1 MLVSHEPGPF
11 GVQGGSVIER
21 VTIFFTRAV
30 SCPMGT
36 AFFLFFFVI
45 FCFEPTDVRLL
56 DTIITISKFTY
67 CAMF

>member
-1 MLVSHEPGPF
+1 
-11 GVQGGSVIER
+11 
-21 VTIFFTRAV
+21 
-30 SCPMGT
+30 MGT